1 MVELDKLSIIDILA
15 TFTFELMVACALT
28 FQVASFLVAS
38 FLVASFLV
46 ELVDK
51 QLWFIDLDIQ
61 FELLLLQFF

>member
-38 FLVASFLV
+38 FLV